1 MKSKMTRML
10 EHLRKHPRQKYGQL
24 QTTLYNLDRK
34 KSEQVA
40 KAPSGWSCNNLR
52 VIIDRGV
59 IEQDENGL
67 WVLTEHGKKKINKP
81 YAYTVEDELKHMTKM
96 FEKSRE
102 RNSLTVKAD
111 LVYRWQRSHDIL
123 LVINKLVSEL
133 FWDRQRLTDG
143 GKEVLDKIGKLLDN
157 N

>member
-10 EHLRKHPRQKYGQL
+10 EHLQKHPRQKYGQL
-24 QTTLYNLDRK
+24 QTTLYNLGRK

-40 KAPSGWSCNNLR
+40 KAPTGWSCNNIR

-67 WVLTEHGKKKINKP
+67 WFLTDHGKKKINKP
-81 YAYTVEDELKHMTKM
+81 YAYTVEDELRHMTKM

-102 RNSLTVKAD
+102 QVSV
-111 LVYRWQRSHDIL
+111 LVAEN
-123 LVINKLVSEL
+123 NKLREFKNKFRSLVDLSFEEDL
-133 FWDRQRLTDG
+133 W
-143 GKEVLDKIGKLLDN
+143 N
-157 N
+157 